1 MNPLCFPREHP
12 IESLTLRYRVLS
24 LKTISDVFT
33 DFIRAD
39 TLAV

>member
-1 MNPLCFPREHP
+1 MNPLCFPDEHP
-12 IESLTLRYRVLS
+12 VESLILRSRVLS
-24 LKTISDVFT
+24 LKTISDDFT